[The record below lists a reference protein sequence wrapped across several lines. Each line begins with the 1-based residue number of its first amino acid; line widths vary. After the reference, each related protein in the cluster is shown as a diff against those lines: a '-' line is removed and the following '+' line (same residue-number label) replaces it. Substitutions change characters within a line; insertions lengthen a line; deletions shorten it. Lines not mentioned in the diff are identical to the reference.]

1 MRSGLYSGGA
11 GIALFLAILAAAAKS
26 RRSPRRPATAA
37 LRRANEEWTLSSGS
51 AIATGWSKT
60 ATSTSSITMIS
71 AWLQQLTVSE
81 VFLAKRSHD
90 LHGSIGPAQDNAF
103 IKTELI
109 SFVANVA
116 GRNATVQNTL
126 AAVLL
131 PDMLIVQTDKAQ
143 STAGWLSWALA
154 NGWGGRKLTDDVVDA
169 GLSAIFGALLDP
181 SNVSPGLTTDNVGS
195 DSQFLTTFPYVAAAN
210 R

>member
-1 MRSGLYSGGA
+1 MKWFRFA
-11 GIALFLAILAAAAKS
+11 PIVVALAAATACNS
-26 RRSPRRPATAA
+26 DNSDTTGTPGPRTFDQVQRLGNP
-37 LRRANEEWTLSSGS
+37 L
-51 AIATGWSKT
+51 
-60 ATSTSSITMIS
+60 
-71 AWLQQLTVSE
+71 VSE

-90 LHGSIGPAQDNAF
+90 LHGSTGPAQDNAF

-109 SFVANVA
+109 SFVATVA

-131 PDMLIVQTDKAQ
+131 PDMLIVQTDKAP

-181 SNVSPGLTTDNVGS
+181 SNVSPGLATDNVAS